1 MVPHHGE
8 ILFRLFLA
16 AILGAL
22 VGFER
27 EVHGRPAGIRT
38 YLILCLGSALV
49 MVLSQYLSYGMVEKL
64 PADALR
70 VDPGRIAAQALTGI
84 GFLGA
89 GVILRYKDTI
99 RGLTTA
105 ACVWVVCA
113 IGLAIGAGFYLYG
126 SVVAILTVVSL
137 VGVKFFER
145 RLKKDWYQEMTIVS
159 QDLAGQFNLIQDIIT
174 RHAFE
179 VINFGLSKDLEK
191 KEVTANFLLR
201 IGLLTLTAGCCR
213 RSSNSPG
220 SNGWI
225 WSEAGLRARPK
236 SPRQGSWIERWRR
249 RAPMALKTEQC

>member
-1 MVPHHGE
+1 MIPFHGE
-8 ILFRLFLA
+8 ILFRLVLA
-16 AILGAL
+16 AFLGAL

-38 YLILCLGSALV
+38 YLILCMGSALV
-49 MVLSQYLSYGMVEKL
+49 MVMSEYLAFGLMDKL
-64 PADALR
+64 PPDTLR

-126 SVVAILTVVSL
+126 SVVAGLTVVSL
-137 VGVKFFER
+137 VGIKFFEQ

-159 QDLAGQFNLIQDIIT
+159 QDLAGQLSHIQEVIT
-174 RHAFE
+174 SHAFE
-179 VINFGLSKDLEK
+179 IINSGISKDLEK

-201 IGLLTLTAGCCR
+201 IRTTHPDRQMLQEVFELPGVKRVDLT
-213 RSSNSPG
+213 
-220 SNGWI
+220 
-225 WSEAGLRARPK
+225 
-236 SPRQGSWIERWRR
+236 
-249 RAPMALKTEQC
+249 

>member
-1 MVPHHGE
+1 MTPPHGE

-49 MVLSQYLSYGMVEKL
+49 MVLSQYLSYGMVEAL

-113 IGLAIGAGFYLYG
+113 IGLTIGAGFYLYG

-159 QDLAGQFNLIQDIIT
+159 QDIAGQFNLFQDVIT

-179 VINFGLSKDLEK
+179 VINFGLKKDLEK
-191 KEVTANFLLR
+191 HEITANFLLR
-201 IGLLTLTAGCCR
+201 IRTSHPNRQMLQEVFEL
-213 RSSNSPG
+213 PG
-220 SNGWI
+220 VKRVDLG
-225 WSEAGLRARPK
+225 
-236 SPRQGSWIERWRR
+236 
-249 RAPMALKTEQC
+249 

>member
-1 MVPHHGE
+1 MQPHHGE
-8 ILFRLFLA
+8 ILFRLLLA
-16 AILGAL
+16 AILGAM

-38 YLILCLGSALV
+38 YLILCLGSALI
-49 MVLSQYLSYGMVEKL
+49 MVLSEYLSFGLMDHL
-64 PADALR
+64 PPEALR

-126 SVVAILTVVSL
+126 SVVAAFTVLSL
-137 VGVKFFER
+137 VGVKYFER
-145 RLKKDWYQEMTIVS
+145 RLKKDWYQEMTILS
-159 QDLAGQFNLIQDIIT
+159 QDLPGQFGRIQDVIT

-179 VINFGLSKDLEK
+179 VVNFGLSKDLDRR
-191 KEVTANFLLR
+191 EVTAIFLMR
-201 IGLLTLTAGCCR
+201 TRTSHPDR
-213 RSSNSPG
+213 RVLQEVFDLPG
-220 SNGWI
+220 VKRVD
-225 WSEAGLRARPK
+225 LV
-236 SPRQGSWIERWRR
+236 
-249 RAPMALKTEQC
+249 

>member
-1 MVPHHGE
+1 
-8 ILFRLFLA
+8 
-16 AILGAL
+16 
-22 VGFER
+22 
-27 EVHGRPAGIRT
+27 
-38 YLILCLGSALV
+38 
-49 MVLSQYLSYGMVEKL
+49 MVLSQYLSYGMVEAL

-113 IGLAIGAGFYLYG
+113 IGLTIGAGFYLYG

-159 QDLAGQFNLIQDIIT
+159 QDIAGQFNLFQDVIT

-179 VINFGLSKDLEK
+179 VINFGLKKDLEK
-191 KEVTANFLLR
+191 HEITANFLLR
-201 IGLLTLTAGCCR
+201 IRTSHPNRQMLQEVFEL
-213 RSSNSPG
+213 PG
-220 SNGWI
+220 VKRVDLG
-225 WSEAGLRARPK
+225 
-236 SPRQGSWIERWRR
+236 
-249 RAPMALKTEQC
+249 

>member
-1 MVPHHGE
+1 
-8 ILFRLFLA
+8 
-16 AILGAL
+16 
-22 VGFER
+22 
-27 EVHGRPAGIRT
+27 
-38 YLILCLGSALV
+38 
-49 MVLSQYLSYGMVEKL
+49 MVEEL

-113 IGLAIGAGFYLYG
+113 IGLTIGAGFYLYG

-159 QDLAGQFNLIQDIIT
+159 QDLAGQFNLFQDVIT

-179 VINFGLSKDLEK
+179 VINFGLKKDLEK
-191 KEVTANFLLR
+191 HEITASFLLR
-201 IGLLTLTAGCCR
+201 IRTSHPDR
-213 RSSNSPG
+213 RMLQEVFELPG
-220 SNGWI
+220 VKRVDLS
-225 WSEAGLRARPK
+225 
-236 SPRQGSWIERWRR
+236 
-249 RAPMALKTEQC
+249 

>member
-1 MVPHHGE
+1 MTPHHGE
-8 ILFRLFLA
+8 ILFRLLLA
-16 AILGAL
+16 AVLGAL

-49 MVLSQYLSYGMVEKL
+49 MVLSQYLSYGMVEEL

-126 SVVAILTVVSL
+126 SVVAFLTVFSL
-137 VGVKFFER
+137 VGIKFFEK

-159 QDLAGQFNLIQDIIT
+159 QDLAGQFNLVQDIIT
-174 RHAFE
+174 RTT
-179 VINFGLSKDLEK
+179 I
-191 KEVTANFLLR
+191 T
-201 IGLLTLTAGCCR
+201 
-213 RSSNSPG
+213 SSTPSG
-220 SNGWI
+220 F
-225 WSEAGLRARPK
+225 AV
-236 SPRQGSWIERWRR
+236 SWPSG
-249 RAPMALKTEQC
+249 PMATPGGQYRRQRRWMLVCAPTRTRSRYR

>member
-1 MVPHHGE
+1 MEPHHGE
-8 ILFRLFLA
+8 ILFRLLLA

-38 YLILCLGSALV
+38 YLILCLGSALL

-64 PADALR
+64 PPDALR
-70 VDPGRIAAQALTGI
+70 VDPGRIAAQAITGI

-126 SVVAILTVVSL
+126 SAVAILTVLSL
-137 VGVKFFER
+137 VGIKFFENH
-145 RLKKDWYQEMTIVS
+145 LKKDWYQEMTIVS
-159 QDLAGQFNLIQDIIT
+159 QDLAGQFNRFQEVIAK
-174 RHAFE
+174 HAFE
-179 VINFGLSKDLEK
+179 VVNFGLSKNLEK
-191 KEVTANFLLR
+191 NEVTANFLLR
-201 IGLLTLTAGCCR
+201 IRTSHPDR
-213 RSSNSPG
+213 RMLQEVFELSG
-220 SNGWI
+220 VKRVDLI
-225 WSEAGLRARPK
+225 
-236 SPRQGSWIERWRR
+236 
-249 RAPMALKTEQC
+249 

>member
-1 MVPHHGE
+1 MTPHHGE

-49 MVLSQYLSYGMVEKL
+49 MVLSQYLSYGMVEAL

-113 IGLAIGAGFYLYG
+113 IGLTIGAGFYLYG
-126 SVVAILTVVSL
+126 SVVAVLTVVSL

-159 QDLAGQFNLIQDIIT
+159 QDLAGQFNLFQDVII

-191 KEVTANFLLR
+191 HEITANFLLR
-201 IGLLTLTAGCCR
+201 IRTSHPDR
-213 RSSNSPG
+213 RMLQDVFELPG
-220 SNGWI
+220 VKRVDLG
-225 WSEAGLRARPK
+225 
-236 SPRQGSWIERWRR
+236 
-249 RAPMALKTEQC
+249 

>member
-1 MVPHHGE
+1 MTPHHGE
-8 ILFRLFLA
+8 ILFRLLLA
-16 AILGAL
+16 AFLGAL

-38 YLILCLGSALV
+38 YLILCLGSALI
-49 MVLSQYLSYGMVEKL
+49 MVLSEYLSYDLVEKL
-64 PADALR
+64 PPDALR
-70 VDPGRIAAQALTGI
+70 VDPGRIAAQAVTGI

-126 SVVAILTVVSL
+126 TAVAGLTVVSL

-145 RLKKDWYQEMTIVS
+145 HLKKDWYQEMTIVS
-159 QDLAGQFNLIQDIIT
+159 QDLAGQFNRIQDIIT
-174 RHAFE
+174 KHAFE

-191 KEVTANFLLR
+191 EEVTANFLLR
-201 IGLLTLTAGCCR
+201 IRTSHPDRQMLQEVFEL
-213 RSSNSPG
+213 PG
-220 SNGWI
+220 VKRVDLI
-225 WSEAGLRARPK
+225 
-236 SPRQGSWIERWRR
+236 
-249 RAPMALKTEQC
+249 

>member
-49 MVLSQYLSYGMVEKL
+49 MVLSQYLSYGMVEEL
-64 PADALR
+64 PPDALR

-89 GVILRYKDTI
+89 GVILRYRDTI

-113 IGLAIGAGFYLYG
+113 IGLTIGAGFYLYG

-159 QDLAGQFNLIQDIIT
+159 QDLAGQFNLVQDIIT

-179 VINFGLSKDLEK
+179 VINFGFSKDLEK

-201 IGLLTLTAGCCR
+201 IRTSHPDR
-213 RSSNSPG
+213 RMLQEVFELPG
-220 SNGWI
+220 VKRVD
-225 WSEAGLRARPK
+225 LV
-236 SPRQGSWIERWRR
+236 
-249 RAPMALKTEQC
+249 

>member
-1 MVPHHGE
+1 MTPHHGE
-8 ILFRLFLA
+8 ILFRLLLA

-49 MVLSQYLSYGMVEKL
+49 MVMSEYLAFGMMDQL
-64 PADALR
+64 PPDTLR

-126 SVVAILTVVSL
+126 SVVAGLTVFSL
-137 VGVKFFER
+137 VGIKFFEK
-145 RLKKDWYQEMTIVS
+145 RLKKDWYQDMTIVS
-159 QDLAGQFNLIQDIIT
+159 QDLTGQFNRIQEVIT
-174 RHAFE
+174 SHAFE
-179 VINFGLSKDLEK
+179 IINFGISKDLEK

-201 IGLLTLTAGCCR
+201 IRTSHPDRRMLQEVFELPGDKRVDLT
-213 RSSNSPG
+213 
-220 SNGWI
+220 
-225 WSEAGLRARPK
+225 
-236 SPRQGSWIERWRR
+236 
-249 RAPMALKTEQC
+249 

>member
-1 MVPHHGE
+1 MTPHHGE

-49 MVLSQYLSYGMVEKL
+49 MVLSQYLSYGMVEEL

-113 IGLAIGAGFYLYG
+113 IGLTIGAGFYLYG

-159 QDLAGQFNLIQDIIT
+159 QDMAGQFNLFQDVIT

-179 VINFGLSKDLEK
+179 VINFGLKKDLEK
-191 KEVTANFLLR
+191 HEITANFLLR
-201 IGLLTLTAGCCR
+201 IRTSHPNRQMLQEVFEL
-213 RSSNSPG
+213 PG
-220 SNGWI
+220 VKRVDLG
-225 WSEAGLRARPK
+225 
-236 SPRQGSWIERWRR
+236 
-249 RAPMALKTEQC
+249 

>member
-1 MVPHHGE
+1 MTPHHGE
-8 ILFRLFLA
+8 ILFRLLLA
-16 AILGAL
+16 AILGAV

-38 YLILCLGSALV
+38 YLILCLGSALI
-49 MVLSQYLSYGMVEKL
+49 MVLSEYLPYGLVDQL
-64 PADALR
+64 PPESLR
-70 VDPGRIAAQALTGI
+70 VDPGRIAAQAVTGI

-126 SVVAILTVVSL
+126 SVVAGLTVFSL

-159 QDLAGQFNLIQDIIT
+159 QDLAGQFSHIQEIIT
-174 RHAFE
+174 KHAFE
-179 VINFGLSKDLEK
+179 VINFGLSKDIEK
-191 KEVTANFLLR
+191 QEITADFLLR
-201 IGLLTLTAGCCR
+201 IRTVIRTARCCR

-225 WSEAGLRARPK
+225 WSDAGLRPRPK
-236 SPRQGSWIERWRR
+236 SPWPGSLIKSWVPAR
-249 RAPMALKTEQC
+249 PPKG

>member
-1 MVPHHGE
+1 MTPHHGE

-49 MVLSQYLSYGMVEKL
+49 MVLSQYLSYGMVEEL

-113 IGLAIGAGFYLYG
+113 IGLTIGAGFYLYG

-159 QDLAGQFNLIQDIIT
+159 QDMAGQFNLFQDVIT

-179 VINFGLSKDLEK
+179 VINFGLKKDLEK
-191 KEVTANFLLR
+191 HEITANFLLR
-201 IGLLTLTAGCCR
+201 IRTSHPDR
-213 RSSNSPG
+213 RMLQEVFELPG
-220 SNGWI
+220 VKRVD
-225 WSEAGLRARPK
+225 LV
-236 SPRQGSWIERWRR
+236 
-249 RAPMALKTEQC
+249 